1 MIMSLAKKVAYS
13 VESKKFV
20 FSEKVQQ
27 ALSSLE
33 WEGIDLPVESLR
45 DIALLEMGE
54 LSKEKFIAK
63 TIVIAHT

>member
-13 VESKKFV
+13 VESEKFL

-27 ALSSLE
+27 ALNSLAL
-33 WEGIDLPVESLR
+33 EGIDLPVESLR
-45 DIALLEMGE
+45 DIALLETGE

-63 TIVIAHT
+63 TIAIAHT